1 MNTEQ
6 RWQKLYQLAALEADW
21 SMIEDRIRATET
33 AIQQRLQELTV
44 DHGGTLEE
52 NLTIVETL
60 QKLNAL
66 RGEVVLWRESKKAG
80 SGIRR
85 VSET

>member
-33 AIQQRLQELTV
+33 AIQQRLQELT
-44 DHGGTLEE
+44 LAW
-52 NLTIVETL
+52 I
-60 QKLNAL
+60 
-66 RGEVVLWRESKKAG
+66 
-80 SGIRR
+80 IR
-85 VSET
+85 